1 MAALSNVVD
10 IKGRSRVQSAAK
22 TRGEWQEY
30 SFRNTEELGDFV
42 GKEIRA
48 SKMKYNKLAEKSGL
62 CTNTISRLAH
72 GETTYPRAH
81 TLLMVLKA
89 LGFEFF
95 VRG

>member
-1 MAALSNVVD
+1 MVATANVVD
-10 IKGRSRVQSAAK
+10 IKGRKVMAQARA
-22 TRGEWQEY
+22 RGDWQEY
-30 SFRNTEELGDFV
+30 NFNTTEELAAFV
-42 GKEIRA
+42 GKEIRG
-48 SKMKYNKLAEKSGL
+48 SRIKYTKLAEKSGL
-62 CTNTISRLAH
+62 CPHTISRLAH

>member
-10 IKGRSRVQSAAK
+10 IKGRSRVQAK
-22 TRGEWQEY
+22 AQARGEWQEY
-30 SFRNTEELGDFV
+30 SFRSTEELGEFV

-48 SKMKYNKLAEKSGL
+48 SKMKYQKLAEKSGL
-62 CTNTISRLAH
+62 CANTISRLAH